1 MKLLLEK
8 WNKFLNEEE
17 ELSEVAG
24 MSPKDFAKMDPL
36 AALTLIRKQ
45 KKDPYSVMD
54 QKQLDNYRIKL
65 NKIIDNHRNPGT
77 MQALRR
83 LTDANKTRKEI
94 YGIEDKELERE
105 IGESWEQFERGPG
118 YGGAA
123 VRGRY

>member
-17 ELSEVAG
+17 ELDEVAG

-94 YGIEDKELERE
+94 YGIEDKVLERE

>member
-1 MKLLLEK
+1 
-8 WNKFLNEEE
+8 
-17 ELSEVAG
+17 
-24 MSPKDFAKMDPL
+24 
-36 AALTLIRKQ
+36 
-45 KKDPYSVMD
+45 MD

>member
-17 ELSEVAG
+17 ELDEVAG